1 MKRNRRQVGSEI
13 DVGAFSDIAFLL
25 IIFFILTTSI
35 VRIAGQELDIPTG
48 EQSREKSEEKTQT
61 IHIDNTRIHYGE
73 AKDAPQVSLIE
84 LRERLLQADLRNK
97 PEPKDRIVIV
107 DSTRDVPY
115 ELYFQV
121 VSAISDA
128 GGILALVEEVEEGKK
143 GDS

>member
-61 IHIDNTRIHYGE
+61 IHIANTRIHYGE